1 MKPLICAILILMLIL
16 ILISTLIVVKG
27 SGTPNQKPVSR
38 TPPAE
43 SIANKE
49 IQTEQSLPKKYTLT
63 QEDKR
68 LIESAWSSGRLH
80 KENWDLFL
88 EDLSNEPDPN
98 TAVKNALDNSFK
110 ARLRRSRTK
119 WRRQLL
125 TPR

>member
-1 MKPLICAILILMLIL
+1 MKPLVCS
-16 ILISTLIVVKG
+16 ILISMMIVILG
-27 SGTPNQKPVSR
+27 CNTPNQKPVSK
-38 TPPAE
+38 TPPA
-43 SIANKE
+43 SANQE
-49 IQTEQSLPKKYTLT
+49 IETEQPLAKKYTLT
-63 QEDKR
+63 QQDKR
-68 LIESAWSSGRLH
+68 LINQAWATGRLH